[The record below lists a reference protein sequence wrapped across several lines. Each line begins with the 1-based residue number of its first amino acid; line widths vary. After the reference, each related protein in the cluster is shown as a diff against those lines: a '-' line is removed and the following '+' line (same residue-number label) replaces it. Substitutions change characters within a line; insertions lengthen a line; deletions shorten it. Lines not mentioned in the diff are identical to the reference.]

1 MAIVRGYTSPVRGP
15 VTADALGFNGTTSI
29 LPREVGSDIFY
40 LDPSSNP
47 FTLLTD
53 KAGNMTTD
61 NPKFEWYEKALRPK
75 QVNFN
80 TAGTGLDASTTE
92 ATLVVDESNYIQVG
106 DVILH
111 PTSGEIVI
119 AISQTDATTYEVVR
133 AAAGSTASTGYSAG
147 DDMFIIG
154 SAYAEGVDVPAPDEW
169 QEVHKFN
176 YTQIFRRSFGASAT
190 REATKSY
197 FGANRSKVSG
207 EKAIEHAMD
216 IERAFLFG
224 GRSENAVDAD
234 GGTPT
239 TPSAGS
245 GVYRTTGGFTY
256 WATENVLDL
265 NGASLSEPDLEGWL
279 EDVFAH
285 TTSGDSRLLLA
296 SAPVITVL
304 DMLAVDKIRTVNDS
318 NMTYG
323 IAVRQWL
330 TSHGNLN
337 IVKHRL
343 LGDGGPD
350 YAAGALAIDLKKV
363 KMQTLSGR
371 STSLKKNRQGP
382 GVDGWIDEYLTECGL
397 QFANAEVHGK
407 LLAVGAAA

>member
-1 MAIVRGYTSPVRGP
+1 MAIVRGYTSPTRGP
-15 VTADALGFNGTTSI
+15 VTSDALGFNGTTSI

-53 KAGNMTTD
+53 KAGNATTD

-75 QVNFN
+75 QVNWN
-80 TAGTGLDASTTE
+80 ATGTGLDNATT
-92 ATLVVDESNYIQVG
+92 TQLLVVDESNYVQVG

-119 AISQTDATTYEVVR
+119 VTAQTDATQYTVTR
-133 AAAGSTASTGYSAG
+133 AAAGTTATTGYTAG
-147 DDMFIIG
+147 DDLFIIG
-154 SAYAEGVDVPAPDEW
+154 SAFAEGVDVPAPDEW

-176 YTQIFRRSFGASAT
+176 YTQIFRRAFGASAT

-197 FGANRSKVSG
+197 FGANRPKVSG

-224 GRSENAVDAD
+224 GRSEGQPTAVTA
-234 GGTPT
+234 
-239 TPSAGS
+239 PSAGT
-245 GVYRTTGGFTY
+245 GVLRTTGGFTF
-256 WATENVLDL
+256 WAADNILDM

-279 EDVFAH
+279 EDVFQH

-296 SAPVITVL
+296 SPQVITVL
-304 DMLAVDKIRTVNDS
+304 DMLAVDKIRTVSDS
-318 NMTYG
+318 NLTYG
-323 IAVRQWL
+323 IAVRQWQ
-330 TSHGNLN
+330 TAHGNLN

-343 LGDGGPD
+343 LADGGPD
-350 YAAGALAIDLKKV
+350 YAAGAIAVDLKKV

-382 GVDGWIDEYLTECGL
+382 GVDGWIDEYMTECGL
-397 QFANAEVHGK
+397 QFANSEVHGK

>member
-1 MAIVRGYTSPVRGP
+1 MAIVRGTFSPTRGP
-15 VTADALGFNGTTSI
+15 VTADALGFNTTTSI
-29 LPREVGSDIFY
+29 LPRQVGSDIFY
-40 LDPSSNP
+40 LDPSANP

-53 KAGNMTTD
+53 KAGNMSAD

-75 QVNFN
+75 QVNWDA
-80 TAGTGLDASTTE
+80 TGTGLDSATT
-92 ATLVVDESNYIQVG
+92 ATTLVVTESNYVQVG
-106 DVILH
+106 DVILT
-111 PTSGEIVI
+111 PVNGEIIRVD
-119 AISQTDATTYEVVR
+119 SQTNATQYEVTR
-133 AAAGSTASTGYSAG
+133 AFGGSTASVSYTAG

-154 SAYAEGVDVPAPDEW
+154 SAFAEGVDVPPPDEW

-176 YTQIFRRSFGASAT
+176 YTQIFRRAFGASDT
-190 REATKSY
+190 REATRSY
-197 FGANRSKVSG
+197 FGANRAKVSG

-216 IERAFLFG
+216 IERAFLFS
-224 GRSENAVDAD
+224 GRTETITS
-234 GGTPT
+234 
-239 TPSAGS
+239 GS
-245 GVYRTTGGFTY
+245 GSTGAAVIRSTGGFTY

-265 NGASLSEPDLEGWL
+265 NGATLSEPDLEGWL

-296 SAPVITVL
+296 AAPVITVL
-304 DMLAVDKIRTVNDS
+304 DMLAVDKIRTVNDP

-343 LGDGGPD
+343 LADGGPD
-350 YAAGALAIDLKKV
+350 YAAGALAVDLKKV
-363 KMQTLSGR
+363 KMRTLAGR
-371 STSLKKNRQGP
+371 STALKRNRQGP

>member
-1 MAIVRGYTSPVRGP
+1 MAIVRGYTSPTRGP
-15 VTADALGFNGTTSI
+15 VTADALGFNTTTSI
-29 LPREVGSDIFY
+29 LPRQVGSDIFY

-53 KAGNMTTD
+53 KAGNASAD

-75 QVNFN
+75 QVNWDA
-80 TAGTGLDASTTE
+80 TGTGLDATTTE
-92 ATLVVDESNYIQVG
+92 QTLVVAESNYVQVG
-106 DVILH
+106 DVILT
-111 PTSGEIVI
+111 PVNGEIIIVQ
-119 AISQTDATTYEVVR
+119 SQTDATTYEVIR
-133 AAAGSTASTGYSAG
+133 AAAGSTASTSYTAG

-176 YTQIFRRSFGASAT
+176 FTQIFRRAFGASDT
-190 REATKSY
+190 REATRSY
-197 FGANRSKVSG
+197 FGANRAKVSG

-224 GRSENAVDAD
+224 GRSEVQASGAA
-234 GGTPT
+234 TPT
-239 TPSAGS
+239 AGT
-245 GVYRTTGGFTY
+245 GVLRTTGGFTY

-296 SAPVITVL
+296 AAPVITVL
-304 DMLAVDKIRTVNDS
+304 DMLAVDKIRTVNDP

-343 LGDGGPD
+343 LADGGPD
-350 YAAGALAIDLKKV
+350 YAAGALAVDLKKV
-363 KMQTLSGR
+363 KMRTLAGR
-371 STSLKKNRQGP
+371 STSLKRNRQSP
-382 GVDGWIDEYLTECGL
+382 GVDGWVDEYLTECGL

>member
-1 MAIVRGYTSPVRGP
+1 MAIVRGTFSPTRGP
-15 VTADALGFNGTTSI
+15 VTADALGFNTTTSI
-29 LPREVGSDIFY
+29 LPRQVGSDIFY
-40 LDPSSNP
+40 LDPSANP

-53 KAGNMTTD
+53 KAGNMSAD

-75 QVNFN
+75 QVNWDA
-80 TAGTGLDASTTE
+80 TGTGLDAATTE
-92 ATLVVDESNYIQVG
+92 ATLVVAESNYVQVG
-106 DVILH
+106 DVILT
-111 PTSGEIVI
+111 PVNGEIIRVD
-119 AISQTDATTYEVVR
+119 SQTNATEYEVTR
-133 AAAGSTASTGYSAG
+133 AFGGSTASVSYTAG

-154 SAYAEGVDVPAPDEW
+154 SAFAEGVDVPPPDEW

-176 YTQIFRRSFGASAT
+176 YTQIFRRAFGASDT
-190 REATKSY
+190 REATRSY
-197 FGANRSKVSG
+197 FGANRAKVSG

-216 IERAFLFG
+216 IERAFLFS
-224 GRSENAVDAD
+224 GRTETITS
-234 GGTPT
+234 
-239 TPSAGS
+239 GS
-245 GVYRTTGGFTY
+245 GSTGAAVIRSTGGFTY

-265 NGASLSEPDLEGWL
+265 NGATLSEPDLEGWL

-296 SAPVITVL
+296 AAPVITVL
-304 DMLAVDKIRTVNDS
+304 DMLAVDKIRTVNDP

-343 LGDGGPD
+343 LADGGPD
-350 YAAGALAIDLKKV
+350 YAAGALAVDLKKV
-363 KMQTLSGR
+363 KMRTLAGR
-371 STSLKKNRQGP
+371 STALKRNRQGP